1 MTKASETI
9 EINAS
14 PKDCY
19 SVIMDFEKYPEFL
32 KETKSANIEKK
43 SGNTFVVSFTLD
55 IIKKIHYTLKM
66 VGKPSKKIQWTMVK
80 SDLMKANSGGW
91 VLEPSGN
98 GTTKAIYSVDVDL
111 GLFVPAPISKM
122 LIGSN
127 LPSMMK
133 AFKKRIEGKKK
144 R

>member
-1 MTKASETI
+1 MTQASETI

-19 SVIMDFEKYPEFL
+19 DVIMDFEKYPEFL
-32 KETKSANIEKK
+32 KETKSAVIEKK
-43 SGNTFVVSFTLD
+43 SGNTLVVSFTLD

-66 VGKPSKKIQWTMVK
+66 VGKPPKKIQWNLVR

-91 VLEPSGN
+91 TLEPAGN
-98 GTTKAIYSVDVDL
+98 GTTKAVYLVDVDL
-111 GLFVPAPISKM
+111 GLFVPGAISKM

-127 LPSMMK
+127 LPAMMK